1 MKAFV
6 VKSCLLI
13 ELSVTKLTVVKW
25 LFPEKLFVI
34 TLAVVIG
41 SLVVMGA
48 SVVMVIAS
56 TRLSVRLTSLIQR
69 LDDVVSRRI
78 LLYSWQSPQ
87 ECWQFPHADAS
98 FMWQF
103 PHVDTFLICQR
114 ALWKI
119 VAPEGKK
126 WEKNNLNAT
135 CGKEMEKN
143 TI

>member
-1 MKAFV
+1 MDAVVMKSCWRSRNSLTNSLRTGASAPSTEATSFELRPFDEVLFANPVLSMKAFV

-13 ELSVTKLTVVKW
+13 ELSVTKLAVVKW

-69 LDDVVSRRI
+69 LDEVVSRRI
-78 LLYSWQSPQ
+78 LL
-87 ECWQFPHADAS
+87 
-98 FMWQF
+98 
-103 PHVDTFLICQR
+103 
-114 ALWKI
+114 
-119 VAPEGKK
+119 
-126 WEKNNLNAT
+126 
-135 CGKEMEKN
+135 
-143 TI
+143 